1 MGCLCSSNQS
11 ASSRTASVT
20 SQSSVS
26 QKKPKLQFE
35 NKQPHL
41 ELPFNIQTPPIV
53 NNNQL
58 TFLSTTN
65 NKTQYITLDLTTRA
79 LINDNPIE
87 IKCKDSIDI
96 MNTIYTLNP

>member
-41 ELPFNIQTPPIV
+41 ELPFNIQTPPII
-53 NNNQL
+53 NNNQVI
-58 TFLSTTN
+58 FLASTN
-65 NKTQYITLDLTTRA
+65 NKIRYITLDLTTRA
-79 LINDNPIE
+79 LTTDNPTE
-87 IKCKDSIDI
+87 IKCDDSFDI
-96 MNTIYTLNP
+96 FNTT